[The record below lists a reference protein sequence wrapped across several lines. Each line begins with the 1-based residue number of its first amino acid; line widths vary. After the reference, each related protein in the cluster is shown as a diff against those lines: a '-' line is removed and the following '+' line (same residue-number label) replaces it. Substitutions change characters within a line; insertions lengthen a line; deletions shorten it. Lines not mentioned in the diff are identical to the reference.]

1 MEPNESSITD
11 SPGNSAQPLL
21 SKDDEL
27 KHQTSH
33 TTLPR
38 QPSKLTVS
46 HHSNSTALPIA
57 PPTTHPTPHP
67 TTQPTHSGT
76 GQSSVPSETDSLL
89 PRNDGNN
96 GHEYLSSDVRVNVQ
110 TTDSNLVVACPSVL
124 TQAEDTPGMTK
135 PIPETQAPSYNKE
148 PVQPQQ
154 PDSSSDITVVGL
166 RGGSNSNSLFLLPPT
181 ALQRQFSRSISHES
195 QPQNQV
201 SSQ

>member
-1 MEPNESSITD
+1 MD
-11 SPGNSAQPLL
+11 SEQPLL

-38 QPSKLTVS
+38 QPSQLTVS
-46 HHSNSTALPIA
+46 HRSNSTAPPIA
-57 PPTTHPTPHP
+57 PPTTHPIPHP

-76 GQSSVPSETDSLL
+76 GQSSIPTETYPLL
-89 PRNDGNN
+89 VSDKNN
-96 GHEYLSSDVRVNVQ
+96 EQNQYEYMSGEIDVSAQ
-110 TTDSNLVVACPSVL
+110 TTDSNLVVAHPSAP

-135 PIPETQAPSYNKE
+135 PIPETQAPSYTKE

-166 RGGSNSNSLFLLPPT
+166 RGGSNGNSLFLLPPT